1 MQGTDVKTTG
11 RHCLT
16 LPFNFGVLIPRQVAV
31 RDTEM
36 IPLVFCRVFS
46 KAGVDILK
54 WELGLSGLCHF
65 NCGSLEFKFFFIVM
79 GLI

>member
-1 MQGTDVKTTG
+1 M
-11 RHCLT
+11 
-16 LPFNFGVLIPRQVAV
+16 LIPRQVAV

-65 NCGSLEFKFFFIVM
+65 NCGSLELKFFFIVM